1 MPATDDPGASGA
13 PPPPAAAAAERASR
27 TGFIAGVA
35 ITVAALVAAF
45 AFGASRG
52 DDAGRVASAVVALH
66 DQGPTG
72 AAPDPLPDAGVTPG
86 FSDFAATA
94 GWAPT
99 GGRSDRVEGRSTVT
113 AFWERAGR
121 RVAHTIVAGDPV
133 DAPPGARRTGR
144 RGVLL
149 QSFERDGRTAVTWT
163 EGGRTAVISAI
174 GISRAALYA
183 LAGGPRP
190 PERVRG

>member
-1 MPATDDPGASGA
+1 MTTTDDPGASRDPA
-13 PPPPAAAAAERASR
+13 PRAPEDRRSR
-27 TGFIAGVA
+27 TGLIAGVT
-35 ITVAALVAAF
+35 ITVVALVAAF

-66 DQGPTG
+66 ERGPTG
-72 AAPDPLPDAGVTPG
+72 PAPATLPDDGVVPG
-86 FSDFAATA
+86 FSDFAARA

-113 AFWERAGR
+113 VFWERAGR
-121 RVAHTIVAGDPV
+121 RIAHTVVSGDPV

-149 QSFERDGRTAVTWT
+149 QSFSRDGRTAVMWT
-163 EGGRTAVISAI
+163 EGDRTALISAI

-190 PERVRG
+190 SG

>member
-1 MPATDDPGASGA
+1 MPATDDPGAPGAPA
-13 PPPPAAAAAERASR
+13 PPPRDERASR
-27 TGFIAGVA
+27 VGLIAGLA
-35 ITVAALVAAF
+35 ITAIALAAAF

-52 DDAGRVASAVVALH
+52 DDTGRLATAVVALH
-66 DQGPTG
+66 DQGPTSG
-72 AAPDPLPDAGVTPG
+72 PPGVLPDAGVSPG
-86 FSDFAATA
+86 FSEFAATA
-94 GWAPT
+94 G
-99 GGRSDRVEGRSTVT
+99 GRPVGARNDRVEGRSAVT

-121 RVAHTIVAGDPV
+121 RVAHTVVSGDPV

-149 QSFERDGRTAVTWT
+149 QSFDHNGRTAVTWN
-163 EGGRTAVISAI
+163 EGGHTAVISAI

-190 PERVRG
+190 PRRVRG